1 MPQSSSKRHQVPD
14 VKNQVE
20 IQIGLVGDAQVGK
33 TSLMV
38 KYVQNIFD
46 EEYTQTLGVNFL
58 KRKINLRSTDI
69 VFSLMDLGGQREFI
83 NMLPLASVGSSA
95 IIFLFD
101 LTRPETL
108 DSVKEWYRQV
118 YGLNNL
124 AIPILVGTKYDLFID
139 MDKEYQKQIS
149 NTVLEYANVMNA
161 PIIFSSTAKSI
172 NIQKIFKIALS
183 KIFNLTLTI
192 PEITRTGDP
201 LLIYKKF
208 GNQDLK
214 SSRITTSTS
223 PSSSSPIPSS
233 VSPRKSNSTVTSS

>member
-1 MPQSSSKRHQVPD
+1 MSFSNHKHKQVPD

-20 IQIGLVGDAQVGK
+20 IQVGLVGDAQVGK

-69 VFSLMDLGGQREFI
+69 IFSLMDLGGQREFI

-118 YGLNNL
+118 YGLNDL

-139 MDKEYQKQIS
+139 MDPEYQTQI
-149 NTVLEYANVMNA
+149 NKTAQEYAQVMNA
-161 PIIFSSTAKSI
+161 PLVFSSTAKSI
-172 NIQKIFKIALS
+172 NVQKIFKIALS

-192 PEITRTGDP
+192 PEITHMGDP
-201 LLIYKKF
+201 LLIYRKV
-208 GNQDLK
+208 GNQNRSAHNK
-214 SSRITTSTS
+214 SRT
-223 PSSSSPIPSS
+223 PSSSSTTQTKSKRTS
-233 VSPRKSNSTVTSS
+233 VA

>member
-1 MPQSSSKRHQVPD
+1 MSHSDHKHKQIPD

-20 IQIGLVGDAQVGK
+20 IQVGLVGDAQVGK

-69 VFSLMDLGGQREFI
+69 IFSLMDLGGQREFI

-118 YGLNNL
+118 YGLNDL

-139 MDKEYQKQIS
+139 MDPEYQKQI
-149 NTVLEYANVMNA
+149 NKTAREYSHVMNA
-161 PIIFSSTAKSI
+161 PLVFSSTAKSI

-192 PEITRTGDP
+192 PEITHTGDP
-201 LLIYKKF
+201 LLIYRDV
-208 GNQDLK
+208 GNQNKNMHSK
-214 SSRITTSTS
+214 SRT
-223 PSSSSPIPSS
+223 PSSSSTSQT
-233 VSPRKSNSTVTSS
+233 KSKRTPVA

>member
-1 MPQSSSKRHQVPD
+1 MSVLESKHKPVPD
-14 VKNQVE
+14 ARNRVE
-20 IQIGLVGDAQVGK
+20 IQVGLVGDAQVGK

-139 MDKEYQKQIS
+139 MEKDYQEKITKTAMGYGQ
-149 NTVLEYANVMNA
+149 VMNA
-161 PIIFSSTAKSI
+161 PIVFSSTAKSI

-183 KIFNLTLTI
+183 KIFNLTLTV
-192 PEITRTGDP
+192 PEIMKIGDP
-201 LLIYKKF
+201 LLIYRKF
-208 GNQDLK
+208 GNQN
-214 SSRITTSTS
+214 RNI
-223 PSSSSPIPSS
+223 SSSSNSSTPSPS
-233 VSPRKSNSTVTSS
+233 KGVRNSHA

>member
-1 MPQSSSKRHQVPD
+1 MPGSEPKRNLVPD

-20 IQIGLVGDAQVGK
+20 IQVGLVGDAQVGK

-149 NTVLEYANVMNA
+149 HTVLEYAQVMNA
-161 PIIFSSTAKSI
+161 PIVFSSTAKSI

-201 LLIYKKF
+201 LLIYRKF
-208 GNQDLK
+208 GNQNRNPTNVSASPVF
-214 SSRITTSTS
+214 SSQ
-223 PSSSSPIPSS
+223 SSSISPP
-233 VSPRKSNSTVTSS
+233 KSKGTTAS

>member
-1 MPQSSSKRHQVPD
+1 MPGSESKRNIVPD

-20 IQIGLVGDAQVGK
+20 IQVGLVGDAQVGK

-149 NTVLEYANVMNA
+149 NTVLEYAQVMNA
-161 PIIFSSTAKSI
+161 PIVFSSTAKSI

-201 LLIYKKF
+201 LLIYRKF
-208 GNQDLK
+208 GNQNRK
-214 SSRITTSTS
+214 PTKVMTSPAFSSQTSSTSTS
-223 PSSSSPIPSS
+223 Q
-233 VSPRKSNSTVTSS
+233 VKAKETTAT